1 MRNVSTYFVHK
12 QNSKGELV
20 LDALTRTEEIAKKA
34 HEETGVPVIPED
46 FRHIG
51 SSSAK
56 LMKLMYQ
63 SDDYFSDRQSLVEEQ
78 VDTYLGFAEKVRE
91 QLPKGMRARNLQ
103 NTYSI
108 PKRRDLH
115 VLMHWLDNFAPSN
128 TDLCMISTTND
139 PVLAFPF
146 LTTATP
152 HLLLVVHQFKSHR
165 PIMLV
170 YHFSFAVRGWLLAV
184 YSRPTPNSHLVR
196 ILL

>member
-1 MRNVSTYFVHK
+1 MTDNEMLADALENAIVQVDETIKNHLRLRRRHLQKFEHLRKTLTILFDEKLLKMAIIGNSFVRNVSTYFVHK

-103 NTYSI
+103 NTYSN
-108 PKRRDLH
+108 PKHRDLH

-128 TDLCMISTTND
+128 TN
-139 PVLAFPF
+139 LA
-146 LTTATP
+146 
-152 HLLLVVHQFKSHR
+152 
-165 PIMLV
+165 
-170 YHFSFAVRGWLLAV
+170 
-184 YSRPTPNSHLVR
+184 
-196 ILL
+196 